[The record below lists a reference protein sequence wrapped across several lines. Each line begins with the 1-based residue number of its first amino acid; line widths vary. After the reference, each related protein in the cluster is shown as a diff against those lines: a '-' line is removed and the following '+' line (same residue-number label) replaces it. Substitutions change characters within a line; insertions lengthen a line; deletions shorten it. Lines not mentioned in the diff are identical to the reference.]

1 MGDMNNFLAE
11 LASSKPTPG
20 GGSVAALCGALGAS
34 LGSMVCSLTI
44 GKKKYVDVEEDMKT
58 VLAQTERL
66 RVELEQ
72 LIDEDA
78 AAFDK
83 VMVAMKLP
91 KETDEEKA
99 VRRDAIQDTLVDAA
113 MVPLAVMQ
121 KCVEVVEL
129 SETVAAKGNKNAV
142 SDAGVAAL
150 VGRAGAHAAKLN
162 VLINLGGIR
171 AERHA
176 GFVEKANAA
185 LNQLTERVDRMAD
198 DVLAAVLESV
208 T

>member
-1 MGDMNNFLAE
+1 MGDMNSFLAE

-44 GKKKYVDVEEDMKT
+44 GKKKYVDVEEDMKR
-58 VLAQTERL
+58 VLVQTERL
-66 RVELEQ
+66 RVELEE

-121 KCVEVVEL
+121 KCAEVVEL
-129 SETVAAKGNKNAV
+129 SETVAAKGNTNAV

-171 AERHA
+171 AERHQR
-176 GFVEKANAA
+176 FVEKANAA
-185 LNQLTERVDRMAD
+185 LNQLSERVDRMAD
-198 DVLAAVLESV
+198 DVMEAVLKSV
-208 T
+208 S